1 MVEVPGYHT
10 QLTRSITK
18 WPPLGSGDID
28 PSLARLG
35 DLHTQPSR
43 TLLGLCQCSIWTSM
57 PWPTTHMS
65 ESDDDWLKLCLH
77 FLLKIKQKGR

>member
-1 MVEVPGYHT
+1 MAEVPGYNT

-18 WPPLGSGDID
+18 WPPLAWFGGCRPPSC
-28 PSLARLG
+28 SLARLG

-43 TLLGLCQCSIWTSM
+43 TLALISM
-57 PWPTTHMS
+57 LSPTVHMS
-65 ESDDDWLKLCLH
+65 ESDDDWLRWCLH